1 MKGIE
6 IKDFLRRK
14 GWNLAQ
20 IAEILEMSQQ
30 NFSAALAKDDI
41 KTGLVERIAKAT
53 KIPLLEFYGAPASEG
68 CSVSGESNIVN
79 NGRDQMASD
88 PGLIAAINKQAEVI
102 ERQQFQMGELIQ
114 MMKAD
119 REKLENLTKK

>member
-6 IKDFLRRK
+6 IKEFLRRK

-20 IAEILEMSQQ
+20 IAELLEMSQQ

-41 KTGLVERIAKAT
+41 KTGLVERIAAAT
-53 KIPLLEFYGAPASEG
+53 DIPLLEFYGAPASEG
-68 CSVSGESNIVN
+68 CSVSGENNIVN
-79 NGRDQMASD
+79 NGRDQTTVD
-88 PGLIAAINKQAEVI
+88 PQLVAVLMKHQA
-102 ERQQFQMGELIQ
+102 QMGELIQ

>member
-20 IAEILEMSQQ
+20 IAELLEMSQQ
-30 NFSAALAKDDI
+30 NFSAALAKDDL
-41 KTGLVERIAKAT
+41 KTGLIERVSEAT
-53 KIPLLEFYGAPASEG
+53 NIPLLEFYGAPASEG

-88 PGLIAAINKQAEVI
+88 PGLVAVLNKQAGVI
-102 ERQQFQMGELIQ
+102 AEQSAHIGQLLKMV
-114 MMKAD
+114 
-119 REKLENLTKK
+119 ENLTKK

>member
-20 IAEILEMSQQ
+20 IAELLEMSQQ

-41 KTGLVERIAKAT
+41 KTGLVERIAEAT
-53 KIPLLEFYGAPASEG
+53 GIPLLEFYGGRSSELG
-68 CSVSGESNIVN
+68 SVLGDGNVVN
-79 NGRDQMASD
+79 NGRDQTTVD
-88 PGLIAAINKQAEVI
+88 PQLVTLLV
-102 ERQQFQMGELIQ
+102 RQQVQLEELIR

>member
-1 MKGIE
+1 MKGMDL
-6 IKDFLRRK
+6 KNFLAGRGFSVSK
-14 GWNLAQ
+14 VASLLN
-20 IAEILEMSQQ
+20 ESKQ
-30 NFSAALAKDDI
+30 NMSAALSKDDI

-68 CSVSGESNIVN
+68 CSVSGENNIVN

-119 REKLENLTKK
+119 RTKLENLTKN